1 MVDATATTI
10 QYAHASAEV
19 AGHPPLIRRLAVTE
33 CHREARSVGL
43 INKLKGEL
51 VDIIEW
57 LDDSRSTLAW
67 RFPRY
72 QNEIKNG
79 AQLIVREGQQAV
91 FVYRGQIADVFTPG
105 HYELTSENLP
115 ILSTLQGWKHGF
127 DSPFRSEVYF
137 LNTRQVT
144 DLRWGTPQPVTVRDP
159 DFKMVQVRANG
170 LCVVRIADAEV
181 FLREVIGTD
190 SAVEAEE
197 ISELLRRVISLA
209 FSDMV
214 MATGLGAIDL
224 QGRQVELSD
233 KLREFV
239 QERVDDEF
247 GLEITSV
254 TMNISLPDEITQA
267 MTRGVARGVEE
278 GGYAHNVGDV
288 QRLQQVRAAD
298 AMVAAAE
305 NPGGSAM
312 GDAMQMGMGI
322 AMAGQMANTLG
333 GAMQP
338 AGGQAAPAGA
348 APPPLPGQTLYHVD
362 MGGQAGGPY
371 SVAQIQAGIASG
383 QDTPATLV
391 WATGM
396 ASWAAAS
403 TVPELEPLFE
413 GPPPMPTSG
422 NGGPPPPAAPPAGDD
437 A

>member
-1 MVDATATTI
+1 M
-10 QYAHASAEV
+10 
-19 AGHPPLIRRLAVTE
+19 
-33 CHREARSVGL
+33 GL

-57 LDDSRSTLAW
+57 IDDSRSTLAW

-91 FVYRGQIADVFTPG
+91 FVYRGQIADVFVPG
-105 HYELTSENLP
+105 NYELTTENLP

-137 LNTRQVT
+137 LNMRQVT

-170 LCVVRIADAEV
+170 LCIVRIADPEI

-197 ISELLRRVISLA
+197 ITELLRRVITLA

-214 MATGLGAIDL
+214 MESGLGAIDL

-233 KLREFV
+233 KLRAFV

-298 AMVAAAE
+298 AMLAAAE
-305 NPGGSAM
+305 NEGGSAM

-322 AMAGQMANTLG
+322 AMAGQMSETMKGSMGAG
-333 GAMQP
+333 GAP
-338 AGGQAAPAGA
+338 PAGA
-348 APPPLPGQTLYHVD
+348 VPPPLPGQAMYHVEMD
-362 MGGQAGGPY
+362 GQPGGPY
-371 SVAQIQAGIASG
+371 SVAQIQQGVATG
-383 QDTPATLV
+383 QVTRSTLV
-391 WATGM
+391 WTNGMSGWQTAESVPALAALFAT
-396 ASWAAAS
+396 
-403 TVPELEPLFE
+403 
-413 GPPPMPTSG
+413 PPPIPT
-422 NGGPPPPAAPPAGDD
+422 DD